1 MTISADHLIAKIDTN
16 ALKSNFN
23 LLKSLAS
30 NSKMCVAVKA
40 NAYGHGVDIVAPIL
54 DTAGADFL
62 GVANINEAHQ
72 LLNIG
77 INKPILLFGCDI
89 NIHEDDKKTEIAKWI
104 IQNQIRT
111 TPMTI
116 TEIQLLATAAKN
128 AGQKAYLHL
137 NYDTGMSRMGLSN
150 EKLLELIDEIKKYSA
165 VEIEGI
171 YTHLAMADCKDN
183 NFSLEQIKKLKGFA
197 DDLKQNGQD
206 IPLLHAANSAALL
219 TMNNI
224 GLNLA
229 RPGLAL
235 YGYSDNL
242 DSKYADQLKPVMQ
255 LTSFI
260 TAVKQIPAGSFI
272 GYGCTYQAKKD
283 MTIAIVPIG
292 YADGYDR
299 RLSNKGKMTIN
310 GTLVPVIG
318 RVSMDQ
324 TVIDIT
330 DIISAGKDI
339 QPGQE
344 VVVIDNKKNSPNS
357 VEAIAEMLE
366 TIPYEITTLISQ
378 RAKRVAVAN

>member
-1 MTISADHLIAKIDTN
+1 MAISTNHLIAKIDTN

-23 LLKSLAS
+23 LLKSLAG
-30 NSKMCVAVKA
+30 NSKICVAVKA
-40 NAYGHGVDIVAPIL
+40 NAYGHGVDIVARIL
-54 DTAGADFL
+54 DTAGADFF
-62 GVANINEAHQ
+62 GVANITEANQ

-89 NIHEDDKKTEIAKWI
+89 NIYKDNKKTELANWI
-104 IQNQIRT
+104 VENQIRT
-111 TPMTI
+111 TTMTI

-137 NYDTGMSRMGLSN
+137 NYDTGMSRMGLCKK
-150 EKLLELIDEIKKYSA
+150 KLLELIAEIKKHSA

-183 NFSLEQIKKLKGFA
+183 SFSLEQIKKLKEFA
-197 DDLKQNGQD
+197 NNLKQDGQD

-219 TMNNI
+219 TMNNTS
-224 GLNLA
+224 LNLA

-235 YGYSDNL
+235 YGYSGDLN
-242 DSKYADQLKPVMQ
+242 SNYADQLKPVMQ

-260 TAVKQIPAGSFI
+260 TAIKQIPAGSFI

-310 GTLVPVIG
+310 GTIAPVVG

-339 QPGQE
+339 QPSQE

-357 VEAIAEMLE
+357 VEAIAEILE

-378 RAKRVAVAN
+378 RAKRVALAN